1 MSPLTII
8 LLLFYA
14 LLLAAALLVWFALPG
29 RRGEERAPARP
40 KAPKGEETRITVA
53 PRPPE
58 PQPAHQPV
66 ADPRL
71 TNPRPVTSYP
81 ANGAT
86 TNNAATNN
94 ATRGAWA
101 KGEVAGEARAEN
113 KRGVKSKDKG
123 RAGHEDD
130 PFERFIRSRRDD
142 LDL

>member
-1 MSPLTII
+1 MSPLTVI

-29 RRGEERAPARP
+29 RRGEERAPARR
-40 KAPKGEETRITVA
+40 KAPKREETRVTVA
-53 PRPPE
+53 PQPPE

-71 TNPRPVTSYP
+71 TNPRPVTAYS
-81 ANGAT
+81 
-86 TNNAATNN
+86 NN

-101 KGEVAGEARAEN
+101 KGEVAGEARASKNERRNKNKTEN
-113 KRGVKSKDKG
+113 
-123 RAGHEDD
+123 EDD